1 MTYTTNN
8 YNQGEN
14 NQIKSYDEL
23 ESGAH
28 MIPSESEDTNE
39 ILQKELTKCKNNV
52 EKLHKEW
59 QKFQSIAEYAP
70 IGLTLIDE
78 NGNFCYINPKFGE
91 LFGYDLGEVA
101 NGRDWFRRAYPNSTY
116 RHKVISSWINDS
128 KDSKSGEKRPRTFTV
143 TCKDGIEKIT
153 KFVAVKLESGEDL
166 LTCEDITE
174 RTLAEETLAESKEF
188 LNKIINSIGDPLFV
202 KDRQHRLILVND
214 AACKVFGRSRDDLI
228 GQTAYDL
235 FPAKEMADIS
245 WQKDEEVFR
254 TGKENVNEETNTY
267 APGETRTVLVKKTLY
282 TDNAGNRLLVGITR
296 DITDRK
302 LAEKALRE
310 REERYRS
317 FFKTSRD
324 CVFITSEEGRWID
337 FNDAAMELFG
347 YDDREEFFKVRI
359 KYLYADPEV
368 RKKHLKYID
377 EHGFSKDYP
386 VDLMK
391 KDGTIINAL
400 VTSVLIQDVTGKIV
414 GYQGTVRDITEHNRT
429 EERLKMTHDQ
439 LLGIIEFLPDATF
452 VINQDG
458 KVIAWNKAMEE
469 ITGVLKE
476 DIIGKGNYA
485 YGIPFY
491 GKPRP
496 ILIDL
501 IEKRNEEIESKYI
514 HIERKGPT
522 IFAEAYVPSL
532 YKGRGA
538 YVWAT
543 ASLLYDSN
551 GNLIG
556 SIESIR
562 DITKRK
568 ATEDMLEAAEKKY
581 RALVEN
587 LNDVIFTID
596 PQGVITYISPIIE
609 KIIGYK
615 ASEIVGQH
623 FGHFIHPEDLPGL
636 VASFQRSMKGII
648 EPFEFRAIDKSNCIH
663 YMRSSSRLILEDD
676 QKLGL
681 SGVIT
686 DITERK
692 HAEEALRNKDILLGG
707 VAVATNILLTEADL
721 NSAIN
726 ETLELL
732 GAATRVD
739 RVYISNIHESDTG
752 KHLGSKRFEWER
764 DPILS
769 QLDNSDLNDCLCH
782 AAMIRWLEMLSAGHP
797 IKGLAR
803 EFPEPERLIL
813 GYQNIKSIL
822 AIPIM
827 IENRFWGFIG
837 FDDCHS
843 DRIWTGIEISIL
855 QAIAA
860 SIGAAI
866 ARRQAEDELRM
877 AKEAAES
884 AAKAKS
890 EFLANMSHEIRTP
903 MNAIIGLTGLLQT
916 TNLTQEQQ
924 RDYIET
930 IRNSGETLLSVI
942 NDILDFSRVDS
953 GKMELESRPINL
965 KACVEDS
972 LNLVRPIAS
981 KKGLNLTCTIEE
993 STPQAIIGDPT
1004 RLQQA
1009 LTNLISNAVKFTD
1022 KGAISVFVSG
1032 KKLDDTNHEI
1042 CFSVKDTGIGIS
1054 EDKMSRLF
1062 QSFTQ
1067 IDSST
1072 TRRYGGTGLGL
1083 AIAKKLVEIMG
1094 GKIWAESQL
1103 SKGSTFHF
1111 TILADA
1117 TSIEPASRKAEARQD
1132 SDIGENRTHVLRIL
1146 LAEDNPVNQMVMLKM
1161 LNKLG
1166 YHADVAANGTEV
1178 LRSLELQ
1185 PYDLILMDVQMPE
1198 MDGFEAAR
1206 AIRKL
1211 WASAD
1216 QPKIIAITAYALRGD
1231 REKCLDAGMD
1241 DYISKPVKLEELKT
1255 VLESY
1260 G

>member
-1 MTYTTNN
+1 MT
-8 YNQGEN
+8 
-14 NQIKSYDEL
+14 
-23 ESGAH
+23 H
-28 MIPSESEDTNE
+28 SESENTNE
-39 ILQKELTKCKNNV
+39 ILQKEPIKCKNNV
-52 EKLHKEW
+52 EKSHKKW

-70 IGLTLIDE
+70 IGLALIDE
-78 NGNFCYINPKFGE
+78 NGNFCYINPKFRE
-91 LFGYDLGEVA
+91 LFGYDPMEVST
-101 NGRDWFRRAYPNSTY
+101 GREWFRRAYPNSTY
-116 RHKVISSWINDS
+116 RHKVIASWINDS
-128 KDSKSGEKRPRTFTV
+128 KGSESGEKRPRTFTV
-143 TCKDGIEKIT
+143 TCKDGFEKII

-166 LTCEDITE
+166 LTCEDITD
-174 RTLAEETLAESKEF
+174 RMLADETLAESKEF

-202 KDRQHRLILVND
+202 KDRQHRLILVNE
-214 AACKVFGRSRDDLI
+214 AACKAFGRSRDDLI

-235 FPAKEMADIS
+235 FQAKEMADIS

-267 APGETRTVLVKKTLY
+267 APGETRNVLVKKTLY
-282 TDNAGNRLLVGITR
+282 TDNAGNQLLVGITR

-302 LAEKALRE
+302 LAEEALRE

-317 FFKTSRD
+317 FFKTSKD
-324 CVFITSEEGRWID
+324 CVFITSEDGRWID

-359 KYLYADPEV
+359 KVLYVDPEV
-368 RKKHLKYID
+368 RQKHLKYIN
-377 EHGFSKDYP
+377 EHSFSKDYP

-391 KDGTIINAL
+391 KDGTIIKTL
-400 VTSVLIQDVTGKIV
+400 VTSVLVQDVTGKIV
-414 GYQGTVRDITEHNRT
+414 GYQGTIRDITEYQRT
-429 EERLKMTHDQ
+429 EERLKKTHDQ

-452 VINQDG
+452 VINQEG

-496 ILIDL
+496 LLIDL

-514 HIERKGPT
+514 NIERKGPT

-538 YVWAT
+538 HVWVT
-543 ASLLYDSN
+543 ASLLYDGN

-587 LNDVIFTID
+587 LNDVIFTTD
-596 PQGVITYISPIIE
+596 SQGVMTYISPVIE

-615 ASEIVGQH
+615 AIEIVGQH
-623 FGHFIHPEDLPGL
+623 FGHFIHPEDLQGL
-636 VASFQRSMKGII
+636 VASFQRSMEGII
-648 EPFEFRAIDKSNCIH
+648 EPFEFRAIDKSNRIH
-663 YMRSSSRLILEDD
+663 YVRTSSRLILEDD
-676 QKLGL
+676 QKLGI
-681 SGVIT
+681 SGVMT

-692 HAEEALRNKDILLGG
+692 HAEEALQNKDILLGG

-726 ETLELL
+726 ETLALL
-732 GAATRVD
+732 GEATRVD
-739 RVYISNIHESDTG
+739 RVYISNILESDTG

-764 DPILS
+764 DSNSS
-769 QLDNSDLNDCLCH
+769 QLDSSELNDGLCH
-782 AAMIRWLEMLSAGHP
+782 AAMIRWLELLSAGHL
-797 IKGLAR
+797 IKGLAG
-803 EFPEPERLIL
+803 EFPELDRLIL
-813 GYQNIKSIL
+813 GSQNIKSIL
-822 AIPIM
+822 VIPIL
-827 IENRFWGFIG
+827 IENRLRGFIG

-843 DRIWTGIEISIL
+843 DRIWTGTEISIL
-855 QAIAA
+855 QATAA

-877 AKEAAES
+877 AKDVAES
-884 AAKAKS
+884 AAKTKS

-903 MNAIIGLTGLLQT
+903 MNAVIGLTDLLLGSD
-916 TNLTQEQQ
+916 LTREQHE
-924 RDYIET
+924 YVET
-930 IRNSGETLLSVI
+930 IRSSGDSLLSVI
-942 NDILDFSRVDS
+942 NEILDFSKIDS
-953 GKMELESRPINL
+953 GKMELEFQPFEL
-965 KACVEDS
+965 KRCIEVS
-972 LNLVRPIAS
+972 LNLVRSKAS
-981 KKGLNLTCTIEE
+981 EKSLNLSYTIDDG
-993 STPQAIIGDPT
+993 TPNAIMGDPI
-1004 RLQQA
+1004 RLQQILA
-1009 LTNLISNAVKFTD
+1009 NLLSNAVKFTD
-1022 KGAISVFVSG
+1022 KGEISVSISSKRLEEPCYEMYFA
-1032 KKLDDTNHEI
+1032 
-1042 CFSVKDTGIGIS
+1042 VKDTGIGIP
-1054 EDKMSRLF
+1054 ENKMSRLF
-1062 QSFTQ
+1062 QPFTQ
-1067 IDSST
+1067 VDSST

-1083 AIAKKLVEIMG
+1083 AITKKLVEMMG
-1094 GKIWAESQL
+1094 GRIWAESQL
-1103 SKGSTFHF
+1103 GKGSTFNF

-1117 TSIEPASRKAEARQD
+1117 TFINPASRKADERQE
-1132 SDIGENRTHVLRIL
+1132 SDTREDRNHVIRIL

-1166 YHADVAANGTEV
+1166 FQADVAANGKEV
-1178 LRSLELQ
+1178 LCCLEQQ

-1198 MDGFEAAR
+1198 MDGFETAR
-1206 AIRKL
+1206 AIRKH
-1211 WASAD
+1211 WASPD
-1216 QPKIIAITAYALRGD
+1216 QPKIIAITAYALKGD

-1241 DYISKPVKLEELKT
+1241 DYISKPVKLEELKS

>member
-1 MTYTTNN
+1 MT
-8 YNQGEN
+8 
-14 NQIKSYDEL
+14 
-23 ESGAH
+23 
-28 MIPSESEDTNE
+28 PSESGN
-39 ILQKELTKCKNNV
+39 INQIRQKEPIKCKDNV
-52 EKLHKEW
+52 AKSYNEC
-59 QKFQSIAEYAP
+59 QKFQYISEYAP
-70 IGLTLIDE
+70 VGLALIDKS
-78 NGNFCYINPKFGE
+78 GNFCYINPKFRE
-91 LFGYDLGEVA
+91 LFGYDPNEVST
-101 NGRDWFRRAYPNSTY
+101 GREWFRRAYPNSTY
-116 RHKVISSWINDS
+116 RHKVIESWINDS
-128 KDSKSGEKRPRTFTV
+128 TISKSGEKRPRTFTV
-143 TCKDGIEKIT
+143 TCKDGLEKII
-153 KFVAVKLESGEDL
+153 KFMAVKLESGEDL

-174 RTLAEETLAESKEF
+174 RTQADKTLAESKEF

-202 KDRQHRLILVND
+202 KDRQHRLIHVND
-214 AACKVFGRSRDDLI
+214 AACKVFGRSRDNLM

-267 APGETRTVLVKKTLY
+267 APGETRNVLVKKTLY
-282 TDNAGNRLLVGITR
+282 TDNAGNQLLVGITR
-296 DITDRK
+296 DITDLK

-324 CVFITSEEGRWID
+324 CVFITSEDGRWID
-337 FNDAAMELFG
+337 FNDAAIELFG

-359 KYLYADPEV
+359 KDLYVDPEV
-368 RKKHLKYID
+368 RKKHLKYIN
-377 EHGFSKDYP
+377 EHSFSKDYP
-386 VDLMK
+386 VNLMK
-391 KDGTIINAL
+391 KDGTVINAL
-400 VTSVLIQDVTGKIV
+400 VTSVLVKDVTGKIV
-414 GYQGTVRDITEHNRT
+414 GYQGTIRDITERKRT
-429 EERLKMTHDQ
+429 EERLKKTHDQ

-452 VINQDG
+452 VINQEG

-469 ITGVLKE
+469 ITGVPKE
-476 DIIGKGNYA
+476 DIIGRGNYA

-496 ILIDL
+496 LLIDL
-501 IEKRNEEIESKYI
+501 IEKSKEDIESNYI
-514 HIERKGPT
+514 NIERKGPT

-538 YVWAT
+538 HVWVT

-562 DITKRK
+562 DITNRK

-581 RALVEN
+581 RSLVEN
-587 LNDVIFTID
+587 LNDVIFTTD
-596 PQGVITYISPIIE
+596 SQGVMTYISPVIE

-615 ASEIVGQH
+615 AIEIVGQH
-623 FGHFIHPEDLPGL
+623 FGNFVHPEDLRGL
-636 VASFQRSMKGII
+636 VASFERSMEGII
-648 EPFEFRAIDKSNCIH
+648 EPFEFRAIDKSNRIH
-663 YMRSSSRLILEDD
+663 YVRTSSRLILEDD
-676 QKLGL
+676 RKLGI

-686 DITERK
+686 DITEHK
-692 HAEEALRNKDILLGG
+692 HSEEALQNKDILLGG

-721 NSAIN
+721 NSSIN

-739 RVYISNIHESDTG
+739 RVYISNILESDTC

-764 DPILS
+764 DPNSS
-769 QLDNSDLNDCLCH
+769 QLDNSELNDCPSH
-782 AAMIRWLEMLSAGHP
+782 AAMIRWLDLLSTGHL

-803 EFPEPERLIL
+803 EFPEPDRLIL
-813 GYQNIKSIL
+813 GSLNIKSIL
-822 AIPIM
+822 VIPIF
-827 IENRFWGFIG
+827 IGNRFWGFIS

-843 DRIWTGIEISIL
+843 DRIWTGAEISIL
-855 QAIAA
+855 QATAA

-866 ARRQAEDELRM
+866 ARRQTEDELRK
-877 AKEAAES
+877 AKEIAES
-884 AAKAKS
+884 AAKTKS

-903 MNAIIGLTGLLQT
+903 MNAVIGLTDLLLGSD
-916 TNLTQEQQ
+916 LTREQH
-924 RDYIET
+924 DYVET
-930 IRNSGETLLSVI
+930 IRNSGDSLLWVI
-942 NDILDFSRVDS
+942 NEILDFSKIDS
-953 GKMELESRPINL
+953 GKMELEFRPFEL
-965 KACVEDS
+965 KRYIETS
-972 LNLVRPIAS
+972 LDLVRSKAS
-981 KKGLNLTCTIEE
+981 EKGLTLSYTIDDG
-993 STPQAIIGDPT
+993 TPKAIRGDPI
-1004 RLQQA
+1004 RLQQILA
-1009 LTNLISNAVKFTD
+1009 NLLSNAVKFTD
-1022 KGAISVFVSG
+1022 KGEISVSVTS
-1032 KKLDDTNHEI
+1032 KKLEEQR
-1042 CFSVKDTGIGIS
+1042 FEMYFAVRDTGIGIP

-1062 QSFTQ
+1062 QPFTQ
-1067 IDSST
+1067 VDSST
-1072 TRRYGGTGLGL
+1072 TRKYGGTGLGL
-1083 AIAKKLVEIMG
+1083 AITKKLVEMMG
-1094 GKIWAESQL
+1094 GRIWAESQL
-1103 SKGSTFHF
+1103 GRGSTFNF

-1117 TSIEPASRKAEARQD
+1117 TFIKPASRKTEEIQECDTRGD
-1132 SDIGENRTHVLRIL
+1132 RSHVLRIL

-1166 YHADVAANGTEV
+1166 YQADVAANGKDV

-1206 AIRKL
+1206 AIRNN
-1211 WASAD
+1211 WASKD
-1216 QPKIIAITAYALRGD
+1216 QPKIIAITAYALQGD

-1241 DYISKPVKLEELKT
+1241 DYISKPVKLEELKS